1 MHEHQRPDRDK
12 YLKIYEENAGEFAF
26 AYEKLSFGG
35 LDKSTAYDFM
45 SIMHYWNAAY
55 SINKRPIMVPQPG
68 YEKYTNTM
76 GTSKDLTK
84 GDRELARKVYGTK
97 L

>member
-76 GTSKDLTK
+76 GT
-84 GDRELARKVYGTK
+84 
-97 L
+97 